1 MRAAVLDV
9 AEFDR
14 FADEYTATHAGN
26 IRLSG
31 EDPDY
36 FARYKIEEMRRRWDA
51 QGRAEPSAVLDFG
64 TGIGN
69 SLPHLARLFPKAEVS
84 GVDVSERSLQVAA
97 HRFPGAARLLAYD
110 GRSIPLQPASFDL
123 IFSACVFHHI
133 DASEHGVIFAELH
146 RLLKP
151 GGMMVVF
158 EHNPVNP
165 ATRYIVAT
173 CPFDKNAVLLP
184 AASLKKSQAAAGFR
198 QVDVAYTGFFPGML
212 RALRP
217 LERFMTGLPLGA
229 QYYTVAHA

>member
-1 MRAAVLDV
+1 MVDA

-26 IRLSG
+26 IKLSG

-36 FARYKIEEMRRRWDA
+36 FARYKIEEVRRRWDA
-51 QGRAEPSAVLDFG
+51 QGRPEPSAVLDFG
-64 TGIGN
+64 VGIGN
-69 SLPHLARLFPKAEVS
+69 SLPHLARLFPKAAVT
-84 GVDVSERSLQVAA
+84 GVDVSQRSLQVAE
-97 HRFPGAARLLAYD
+97 HRFPGVARLLAYD
-110 GRSIPLQPASFDL
+110 GQAVPLPEGSFEL

-133 DASEHGVIFAELH
+133 DPGEHGGIFAELH
-146 RLLKP
+146 RLLRP
-151 GGMMVVF
+151 GGLMVVF

-173 CPFDKNAVLLP
+173 CPFDENAVLLP
-184 AASLKKSQAAAGFR
+184 AASLRKAQAQAGFHK
-198 QVDVAYTGFFPGML
+198 VEVAYTGFFPGGL
-212 RALRP
+212 RRLRP

>member
-1 MRAAVLDV
+1 MDV

-36 FARYKIEEMRRRWDA
+36 FARYKIEAVRRRWNA
-51 QGRAEPSAVLDFG
+51 EGRAEPSAVLDFG

-69 SLPHLARLFPKAEVS
+69 SLPHLARLFPKAEVT
-84 GVDVSERSLQVAA
+84 GVDVSQRSLQVAA
-97 HRFPGAARLLAYD
+97 HRFPGVARLLAYD
-110 GRSIPLQPASFDL
+110 GQAIPLEPASFDL

-133 DASEHGVIFAELH
+133 DQGEHAAIFTELH
-146 RLLKP
+146 RLLRP

-173 CPFDKNAVLLP
+173 CPFDENAVLLP
-184 AASLKKSQAAAGFR
+184 AARLKESQAAAGFR
-198 QVDVAYTGFFPGML
+198 QVEVTYTGFFPGAL

-217 LERFMTGLPLGA
+217 LERFMTALPLGA

>member
-1 MRAAVLDV
+1 MDV

-31 EDPDY
+31 EDPAY
-36 FARYKIEEMRRRWDA
+36 FALYKIKETRRRWDA
-51 QGRAEPSAVLDFG
+51 EGRLEPSAVLDFG
-64 TGIGN
+64 AGIGN
-69 SLPHLARLFPKAEVS
+69 SLPHLAELFPQAEVT

-97 HRFPGAARLLAYD
+97 HRFPGVARLLAYD
-110 GRSIPLQPASFDL
+110 GSAIPLEGASFDL

-133 DASEHGVIFAELH
+133 NHGEHAAIFAELH

-158 EHNPVNP
+158 EHNPANP

-173 CPFDKNAVLLP
+173 CPFDENAVLLR
-184 AASLKKSQAAAGFR
+184 AASLKTSQASAGFR
-198 QVDVAYTGFFPGML
+198 EIDVTYTGFFPGPL

-217 LERFMTGLPLGA
+217 LERFMTALPLGA

>member
-1 MRAAVLDV
+1 MDI

-36 FARYKIEEMRRRWDA
+36 FARYKIEEVRRRWEA
-51 QGRAEPSAVLDFG
+51 EGRAEPLAVLDFG
-64 TGIGN
+64 VGIGN
-69 SLPHLARLFPKAEVS
+69 SLPHLARLFPRAEVT
-84 GVDVSERSLQVAA
+84 GVDVSQRSLQVAA
-97 HRFPGAARLLAYD
+97 HRFPGVARLLAYD
-110 GRSIPLQPASFDL
+110 GAKIPLPSASLDL

-133 DASEHGVIFAELH
+133 DGAEHRAVFAELH
-146 RLLKP
+146 RLLRP
-151 GGMMVVF
+151 GGLMVVF

-173 CPFDKNAVLLP
+173 CPFDENAVLLP
-184 AASLKKSQAAAGFR
+184 APALKKSQAAAGFH
-198 QVDVAYTGFFPGML
+198 QVAVAYTGFFPGPL

-217 LERFMTGLPLGA
+217 LERFMTALPLGA

>member
-1 MRAAVLDV
+1 MDV

-14 FADEYTATHAGN
+14 FADEYMATHAQN

-36 FARYKIEEMRRRWDA
+36 FARYKIKEMRRRWDA
-51 QGRAEPSAVLDFG
+51 EGRPEPLAVLDFG
-64 TGIGN
+64 KGIGN
-69 SLPHLARLFPKAEVS
+69 SLPHLARLFPRAEIT
-84 GVDVSERSLQVAA
+84 GVDVSQRSLQVAA

-110 GRSIPLQPASFDL
+110 GSAVPLPAGSFDL

-133 DASEHGVIFAELH
+133 DHAEHGAIFAELH
-146 RLLKP
+146 RLLRP

-173 CPFDKNAVLLP
+173 CPFDENAVLLP
-184 AASLKKSQAAAGFR
+184 AAALRKSQAAAGFR
-198 QVDVAYTGFFPGML
+198 KVEVAYTGFFPGML

-217 LERFMTGLPLGA
+217 LERLMTALPLGA
-229 QYYTVAHA
+229 QYYTVARA

>member
-1 MRAAVLDV
+1 MDI

-31 EDPDY
+31 ETPDY

-51 QGRAEPSAVLDFG
+51 QARPEPSAVLDFG

-69 SLPHLARLFPKAEVS
+69 SLPYLAKLFPGAAIT
-84 GVDVSERSLQVAA
+84 GVDVSQRSLQVAA
-97 HRFPGAARLLAYD
+97 HRFPGVAHLLAYD
-110 GRSIPLQPASFDL
+110 GSAIPLEGGSFDL

-133 DASEHGVIFAELH
+133 DQAEHGAIFAELH
-146 RLLKP
+146 RLLSP

-173 CPFDKNAVLLP
+173 CPFDENAVLLP
-184 AASLKKSQAAAGFR
+184 AAALKKSQAEAGFR
-198 QVDVAYTGFFPGML
+198 EVEVAYTGFFPGPL

-217 LERFMTGLPLGA
+217 LERFMTALPVGA
-229 QYYTVAHA
+229 QYYTVARG